1 MTHYVKCKFG
11 DRLLKQHKIST
22 LLTVVIISCKNLNG
36 GFDKSFSV
44 SGGFLIILPSVSW
57 VFFIIFG
64 SNLPFAFSPMV
75 VVYTMVYQ
83 ITNLIVF
90 FTTSTIN

>member
-1 MTHYVKCKFG
+1 MSKHIKSDVTSG
-11 DRLLKQHKIST
+11 IDNIISYI

-64 SNLPFAFSPMV
+64 SSLPFAFSPMV
-75 VVYTMVYQ
+75 VICSLVYL
-83 ITNLIVF
+83 IINIIVF
-90 FTTSTIN
+90 LTTPTIN